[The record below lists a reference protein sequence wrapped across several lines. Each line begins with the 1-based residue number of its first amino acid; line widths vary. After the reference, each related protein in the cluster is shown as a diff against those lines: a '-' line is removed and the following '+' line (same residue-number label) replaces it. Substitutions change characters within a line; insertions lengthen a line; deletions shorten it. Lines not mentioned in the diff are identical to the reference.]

1 MLNQILSYCEKQN
14 IKCIFLDFFG
24 TIVQRKCG
32 PQEVKLL
39 WAKKLSCKIK
49 YTFDEKQLALLRTK
63 SEQAAISRAENGE
76 FNYTELADEIYRR
89 AVELNRSF
97 GDTYSLEEFYK
108 QALTAEVEAELES
121 QSYIQETIQ
130 LIDEAYDLGVN
141 MYIISDFYLSKEELK
156 TFLKRDRIDEKID
169 QIFVS
174 SDYRNSKQQGGLYD
188 CVCQT
193 LGVNKDQC
201 VMLGDNE
208 NSDVKNAEKS
218 GIKGFLLNNSEGVY
232 TKDNVKEKIKKIAKS
247 NLKGVLG
254 YSNYSFLLYLHIE
267 RLYKSLIRE
276 GIKDIYF
283 LSREGEFLKKLFDCY
298 LYKRANSEIRSHYL
312 YVSRKATYP
321 ATLKSLKEERFEL
334 LRKFSELSLN
344 DFFENLG
351 MSAVITERHLNL
363 GDINKP
369 IKDFFNSKEFYSLCA
384 DEEFQRIYEESRSN
398 YISLFRKYCKQEG
411 ILPSHKIAIADVG
424 WNGTMQD
431 NILKALGNVN
441 CIGLYIGLINKAYTS
456 EKNKKLGLI
465 FSENPLDTPDINL
478 WKYDH
483 IFMERILWASHGATD
498 HYEKN
503 ADNNVVPVL
512 KSYSS
517 ESENYKLMKP
527 VQEVIL
533 DKFKKLDD
541 ILGSSCYCTEAF
553 YKEFL
558 DIHKRM
564 LFIVNNQQLELQRKM
579 IKGQMQNFG
588 HLTSAGNSIGTT
600 FSVGRIMKKI
610 WSNLRLFKNTEIM
623 FRILINYNR
632 KNIIR
637 VLYGIRYL
645 FMREIK

>member
-1 MLNQILSYCEKQN
+1 
-14 IKCIFLDFFG
+14 
-24 TIVQRKCG
+24 
-32 PQEVKLL
+32 
-39 WAKKLSCKIK
+39 
-49 YTFDEKQLALLRTK
+49 
-63 SEQAAISRAENGE
+63 
-76 FNYTELADEIYRR
+76 
-89 AVELNRSF
+89 
-97 GDTYSLEEFYK
+97 
-108 QALTAEVEAELES
+108 
-121 QSYIQETIQ
+121 
-130 LIDEAYDLGVN
+130 
-141 MYIISDFYLSKEELK
+141 
-156 TFLKRDRIDEKID
+156 
-169 QIFVS
+169 
-174 SDYRNSKQQGGLYD
+174 
-188 CVCQT
+188 
-193 LGVNKDQC
+193 
-201 VMLGDNE
+201 
-208 NSDVKNAEKS
+208 
-218 GIKGFLLNNSEGVY
+218 
-232 TKDNVKEKIKKIAKS
+232 
-247 NLKGVLG
+247 
-254 YSNYSFLLYLHIE
+254 
-267 RLYKSLIRE
+267 
-276 GIKDIYF
+276 
-283 LSREGEFLKKLFDCY
+283 
-298 LYKRANSEIRSHYL
+298 
-312 YVSRKATYP
+312 
-321 ATLKSLKEERFEL
+321 
-334 LRKFSELSLN
+334 
-344 DFFENLG
+344 
-351 MSAVITERHLNL
+351 
-363 GDINKP
+363 
-369 IKDFFNSKEFYSLCA
+369 
-384 DEEFQRIYEESRSN
+384 
-398 YISLFRKYCKQEG
+398 
-411 ILPSHKIAIADVG
+411 
-424 WNGTMQD
+424 MQD

>member
-232 TKDNVKEKIKKIAKS
+232 TKD
-247 NLKGVLG
+247 L
-254 YSNYSFLLYLHIE
+254 
-267 RLYKSLIRE
+267 SLI
-276 GIKDIYF
+276 
-283 LSREGEFLKKLFDCY
+283 
-298 LYKRANSEIRSHYL
+298 
-312 YVSRKATYP
+312 
-321 ATLKSLKEERFEL
+321 
-334 LRKFSELSLN
+334 
-344 DFFENLG
+344 
-351 MSAVITERHLNL
+351 
-363 GDINKP
+363 
-369 IKDFFNSKEFYSLCA
+369 
-384 DEEFQRIYEESRSN
+384 
-398 YISLFRKYCKQEG
+398 
-411 ILPSHKIAIADVG
+411 
-424 WNGTMQD
+424 
-431 NILKALGNVN
+431 
-441 CIGLYIGLINKAYTS
+441 
-456 EKNKKLGLI
+456 
-465 FSENPLDTPDINL
+465 
-478 WKYDH
+478 H
-483 IFMERILWASHGATD
+483 I
-498 HYEKN
+498 
-503 ADNNVVPVL
+503 
-512 KSYSS
+512 
-517 ESENYKLMKP
+517 
-527 VQEVIL
+527 
-533 DKFKKLDD
+533 
-541 ILGSSCYCTEAF
+541 
-553 YKEFL
+553 
-558 DIHKRM
+558 
-564 LFIVNNQQLELQRKM
+564 
-579 IKGQMQNFG
+579 
-588 HLTSAGNSIGTT
+588 
-600 FSVGRIMKKI
+600 
-610 WSNLRLFKNTEIM
+610 
-623 FRILINYNR
+623 
-632 KNIIR
+632 
-637 VLYGIRYL
+637 
-645 FMREIK
+645 

>member
-1 MLNQILSYCEKQN
+1 
-14 IKCIFLDFFG
+14 
-24 TIVQRKCG
+24 
-32 PQEVKLL
+32 
-39 WAKKLSCKIK
+39 
-49 YTFDEKQLALLRTK
+49 
-63 SEQAAISRAENGE
+63 
-76 FNYTELADEIYRR
+76 
-89 AVELNRSF
+89 
-97 GDTYSLEEFYK
+97 
-108 QALTAEVEAELES
+108 
-121 QSYIQETIQ
+121 
-130 LIDEAYDLGVN
+130 
-141 MYIISDFYLSKEELK
+141 
-156 TFLKRDRIDEKID
+156 
-169 QIFVS
+169 
-174 SDYRNSKQQGGLYD
+174 
-188 CVCQT
+188 
-193 LGVNKDQC
+193 
-201 VMLGDNE
+201 MLGDNE

-321 ATLKSLKEERFEL
+321 ATLKSLKEERFEP

-398 YISLFRKYCKQEG
+398 YISVFRKYCKQEG

>member
-1 MLNQILSYCEKQN
+1 MLNQILSYCKKQN

-39 WAKKLSCKIK
+39 WAKKLSCKTRYI
-49 YTFDEKQLALLRTK
+49 FDEKQLALLRKK

-89 AVELNRSF
+89 AVELNKSF
-97 GDTYSLEEFYK
+97 GNTYSLEEFYK

-130 LIDEAYDLGVN
+130 LIDKAYDLGLKI
-141 MYIISDFYLSKEELK
+141 YIISDFYLSKEELK
-156 TFLKRDRIDEKID
+156 TFLKRDRIDEKIN

-174 SDYRNSKQQGGLYD
+174 SDYRNSKHQGGLYD
-188 CVCQT
+188 CVCQS

-208 NSDVKNAEKS
+208 NSDVKNAEKC
-218 GIKGFLLNNSEGVY
+218 GIKGFLLNNSEGLY
-232 TKDNVKEKIKKIAKS
+232 TKDNVKEKIEKIAKS
-247 NLKGVLG
+247 NLKGMLG

-267 RLYKSLIRE
+267 RLYKSLIQE

-283 LSREGEFLKKLFDCY
+283 LSREGEFLKKIFDCY
-298 LYKRANSEIRSHYL
+298 SDKRTNSEIRSHYL
-312 YVSRKATYP
+312 FVSRKATYP
-321 ATLKSLKEERFEL
+321 ATLKPLKEERFEL

-351 MSAVITERHLNL
+351 MSAVITESHLNL
-363 GDINKP
+363 SDINKP
-369 IKDFFNSKEFYSLCA
+369 IKDFFNSKEFYSLYT
-384 DEEFQRIYEESRSN
+384 DEEFQRIYEKFRRN
-398 YISLFRKYCKQEG
+398 YISLFREYCNQEG
-411 ILPSHKIAIADVG
+411 IFPGHTIAIADVG

-441 CIGLYIGLINKAYTS
+441 CVGLYIGLINTAYTS
-456 EKNKKLGLI
+456 KQNKKLGLI
-465 FSENPLDTPDINL
+465 FSENPLDTADVNL

-483 IFMERILWASHGATD
+483 VFMERILWASHGATD
-498 HYEKN
+498 YYEKN
-503 ADNNVVPVL
+503 ADNIVVPVL
-512 KSYSS
+512 KAYSS
-517 ESENYKLMKP
+517 ELENYELMKP
-527 VQEVIL
+527 VQEAIL

-541 ILGSSCYCTEAF
+541 VFYSSCYCADNF
-553 YKEFL
+553 YKEFSG
-558 DIHKRM
+558 IHKKM

-600 FSVGRIMKKI
+600 FSVGRIMKKV
-610 WSNLRLFKNTEIM
+610 WSNLRLFKNTELM

-632 KNIIR
+632 KNVIR